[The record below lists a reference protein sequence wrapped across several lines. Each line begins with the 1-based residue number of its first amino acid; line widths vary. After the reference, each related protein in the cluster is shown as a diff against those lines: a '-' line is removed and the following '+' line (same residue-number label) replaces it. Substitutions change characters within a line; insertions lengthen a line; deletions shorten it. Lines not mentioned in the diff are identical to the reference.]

1 MYVDVR
7 SRTVDRI
14 DRLTILLRRRKE
26 CRLGIIKR
34 HFVRLPEENLLQR
47 LSERLFVDGLF

>member
-1 MYVDVR
+1 MYVR